1 MNDLVRFTI
10 PAGFISSRVALTT
23 EELVCGYR
31 KGWLSSAALAELA
44 RDGFGDLPDLPTEE
58 EMPYLLPSEVE
69 EKVRAAVS
77 ARDDVD
83 CADPE
88 LGKVWRYLALAR
100 LNERRDTISGFWDVI
115 EMLWSDLGYPEE
127 MEPFIYHIPPP
138 PGEEFGEPA
147 MLRRLESHL
156 SERADWYRTRGD
168 AQRVR

>member
-1 MNDLVRFTI
+1 MNDLVRFAI
-10 PAGFISSRVALTT
+10 PAGFISARVVLTD

-31 KGWLSSAALAELA
+31 RGWLSPAALAELA
-44 RDGFGDLPDLPTEE
+44 RDVSADLPGLPTEE
-58 EMPYLLPSEVE
+58 EMLYLLPSEVE
-69 EKVRAAVS
+69 EKVRTVIS

-88 LGKVWRYLALAR
+88 IGKVWRYLALAQLHQR
-100 LNERRDTISGFWDVI
+100 QGTISGFWDVI
-115 EMLWSDLGYPEE
+115 EMMWSDFGYPEE

-147 MLRRLESHL
+147 MLRRLESYL

-168 AQRVR
+168 SSPG